1 MSELGVQLTGHKK
14 SIDDGVGTGGGY
26 VAYQPQHDGSV
37 FNADSRRK
45 HVDLSG
51 VSAFCGQQT
60 QVS

>member
-1 MSELGVQLTGHKK
+1 MPELGVQLTGHKK
-14 SIDDGVGTGGGY
+14 SIDDGVGAGGGY

-37 FNADSRRK
+37 FDSRRK